1 MTQPR
6 KKMRENRKGF
16 SAHHRIDALTTVLGG
31 YPSTGVVMAV
41 LATISVVTTTRT
53 RAKAEPQN

>member
-1 MTQPR
+1 
-6 KKMRENRKGF
+6 MRENRKGF